1 MPARSHLPILALLVS
16 ALTSPC
22 WDRRLWLWC
31 LHTGPSRPSH
41 RAGLASQ
48 RSQISRAAWAPVV
61 SVSDEGPRSHVHN
74 CVVKDEAEDYIVL
87 GNAFDEELLLKLQG
101 ELNEKDLEELVA
113 HYREEDSED
122 QQISTDRS
130 TLGAFLDVRQTPWLE
145 DHLLGLFEAV
155 SDRWQLPEL
164 DILEDAQYC
173 VYGPGDHFDWH
184 QDQPDVAPPPVRR
197 LSLVLMLSAPGD
209 FSGGDLELNTTG
221 IVRPKLLAGDAI
233 IFPSE
238 TVEHRVAPVEAGMR
252 QTLVCWAYAA

>member
-1 MPARSHLPILALLVS
+1 MVS
-16 ALTSPC
+16 
-22 WDRRLWLWC
+22 
-31 LHTGPSRPSH
+31 
-41 RAGLASQ
+41 
-48 RSQISRAAWAPVV
+48 
-61 SVSDEGPRSHVHN
+61 SDEGPGSHVHS

-87 GNAFDEELLLKLQG
+87 GNAFDQQLLLKLQD

-145 DHLLGLFEAV
+145 EHLLGLFEAV

-164 DILEDAQYC
+164 EILEDAQYC
-173 VYGPGDHFDWH
+173 VYGPEDHFDWH
-184 QDQPDVAPPPVRR
+184 QDQPDVAPPPARR

-221 IVRPKLLAGDAI
+221 IVRPGLLAGDAI

-252 QTLVCWAYAA
+252 QTLVCWAYDAA